1 MAVDLKQSV
10 RRLFEEA
17 YGKGN
22 VAVFDEVCDPGYRG
36 HDPVA
41 GDTDLDEAKEACQ
54 GYKTAFPD
62 LKPTILASFVDGD
75 CVVTQWRMTGTH
87 QRPLMGI
94 DPTGRRC
101 TVDGIS
107 IARFKGPRIVEDWAQ
122 WDALGLM
129 RQLGAAAEPMA
140 EAGGRAKQSRP
151 HA

>member
-1 MAVDLKQSV
+1 MAVDMKQVV

-22 VAVFDEVCDPGYRG
+22 MDVYEETCDSGYRG
-36 HDPVA
+36 HDPLT
-41 GDTDLDEAKEACQ
+41 GDASLDKARENAR

-62 LKPTILASFVDGD
+62 LKPLILASYVDGD
-75 CVVTQWRMTGTH
+75 CCVTQWRMTGTH
-87 QRPLMGI
+87 QKPLMGI
-94 DPTGRRC
+94 APTGARC

-107 IARFKGPRIVEDWAQ
+107 IARFRGGKIIEDWTQ

-129 RQLGAAAEPMA
+129 KQLGVTSEQQAAWRSGQE
-140 EAGGRAKQSRP
+140 SRP

>member
-1 MAVDLKQSV
+1 MAVDMKQVV

-22 VAVFDEVCDPGYRG
+22 MDVYEETCDSGYRG
-36 HDPVA
+36 HDPLT
-41 GDTDLDEAKEACQ
+41 GDASLDKARENAR

-62 LKPTILASFVDGD
+62 LKPLILASYVDGD
-75 CVVTQWRMTGTH
+75 CCVTQWRMTGTH
-87 QRPLMGI
+87 QKPLMGI
-94 DPTGRRC
+94 AATGARC

-107 IARFKGPRIVEDWAQ
+107 IARFRGGKIIEDWTQ

-129 RQLGAAAEPMA
+129 KQLGVTSEQQAAWRSGQE
-140 EAGGRAKQSRP
+140 SRP